1 MLARLSLLALCA
13 ALAAAPVHAKE
24 KSKSAEPVS
33 CSGIFGPESSE
44 KELIETFGAENVVT
58 GDVPGPE
65 GMTIFATTVF
75 PDDPARQME
84 FGWFDEENRTSLS
97 YVELAPS
104 QAGPH
109 GVQIGMSVDEV
120 EAINGAPFNIG
131 GFGWD
136 YGGYAQIEEGNLAG
150 DSNGCFISLRFSPS
164 DEALGDKDITSIS
177 GEISVPSSEPLL
189 KEVDTS
195 VQSITLG
202 YPDPNYQEPAA
213 EE

>member
-1 MLARLSLLALCA
+1 MLTRLPFLALCA
-13 ALAAAPVHAKE
+13 ALASQPALAQTQTDI
-24 KSKSAEPVS
+24 VS

-44 KELIETFGAENVVT
+44 SQLIQTFGADNVIS

-65 GMTIFATTVF
+65 GITIFATTVY
-75 PDDPARQME
+75 PDDPDRQME
-84 FGWFDEENRTSLS
+84 FGWYDEENRDTVS
-97 YVELAPS
+97 YVELSPS

-109 GVQIGMSVDEV
+109 GVRIGMSVAEI

-136 YGGYAQIEEGNLAG
+136 YGGYAEIEQGNLAG

-164 DEALGDKDITSIS
+164 EEAIGETDITPIS
-177 GEISVPSSEPLL
+177 GEISIPSSEPLL
-189 KEVDTS
+189 EQVDTR

-202 YPDPNYQEPAA
+202 YPDPNYQEPSTD
-213 EE
+213 EQD